1 MNAPKSEQIEFEV
14 FPRNAKNDY
23 SYLAGVK
30 SDATTSASQINV
42 VFSPQSAVIIC
53 LCLLMSWIASF
64 TLGVEKGKRVVKN
77 TPVAPTVTALAPD
90 KTSAEIASRP
100 AIAATTVVAQDPTVK
115 MTPAPILVAEKTSP
129 APTATSGYAIQV
141 ASVATE
147 NSAKSLAEKLT
158 KKGWA
163 STTRP
168 SGKYIIV
175 LAGNFAKQEEAKS
188 GLRELKKTYT
198 DCFIRKI

>member
-1 MNAPKSEQIEFEV
+1 MNTPKSEQIEFEV
-14 FPRNAKNDY
+14 FPKNAKNDY
-23 SYLAGVK
+23 SYLSGVK
-30 SDATTSASQINV
+30 SDATTSASPIQV

-53 LCLLMSWIASF
+53 LCLLMSLVASF
-64 TLGVEKGKRVVKN
+64 TLGVEKGKRIVKN
-77 TPVAPTVTALAPD
+77 SLVSPTSTASIAEKNPIEISSKPTVATP
-90 KTSAEIASRP
+90 SA
-100 AIAATTVVAQDPTVK
+100 VAQDPATQN
-115 MTPAPILVAEKTSP
+115 MPAPILLAKRTTPVKNASG
-129 APTATSGYAIQV
+129 GYAIQV

-158 KKGWA
+158 KKGWP

-175 LAGNFAKQEEAKS
+175 LAGNFARQDEAKS